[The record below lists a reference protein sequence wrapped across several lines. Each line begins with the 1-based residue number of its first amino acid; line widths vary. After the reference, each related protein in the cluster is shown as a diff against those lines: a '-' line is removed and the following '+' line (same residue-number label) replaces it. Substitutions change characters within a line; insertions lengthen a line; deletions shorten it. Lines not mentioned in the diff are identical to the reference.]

1 MANFGRYDTDT
12 RRRGY
17 DRDEGYGNSS
27 IFDYDDRSR
36 RSNYTGR
43 SSRPTRS
50 RYESRG
56 GGSYNDDFGRDRS
69 RNGVEAD
76 ETSRL
81 IASNKVEGTRVYGR
95 DGERIGHIYNFMVG
109 KRSGRVEYAVM
120 AYGGFL
126 GLGERYYPLPWDMLR
141 YDTDAGGYVVDLTE
155 RDLEDAPSFG
165 RDSEPRFDDAY
176 GHRVYGWYGLPY

>member
-1 MANFGRYDTDT
+1 MASFGRYDTDT
-12 RRRGY
+12 RRRDY
-17 DRDEGYGNSS
+17 DRDESYGNGS
-27 IFDYDDRSR
+27 IFDYGDRSQ
-36 RSNYTGR
+36 RSSYGGRSDR
-43 SSRPTRS
+43 SSRT
-50 RYESRG
+50 RYESRER
-56 GGSYNDDFGRDRS
+56 SYDHDPGRDRS
-69 RNGVEAD
+69 RHGVEAD

-155 RDLEDAPSFG
+155 RDLEEAPSFS
-165 RDSEPRFDDAY
+165 RDNEPRFDDAY
-176 GHRVYGWYGLPY
+176 GQRVYGWYGLPY